1 MRAWSISKRKIHN
14 DRGDVAQPGCSASIA
29 MASRRCAECM
39 ADIIGETSTCRRC
52 ERPLDSPPPR
62 RKRLAPGFILGSI
75 AFGTVLA
82 VVASLL
88 IHLRG

>member
-39 ADIIGETSTCRRC
+39 ADVIGETPICRRC
-52 ERPLDSPPPR
+52 GRPFDAPPPR
-62 RKRLAPGFILGSI
+62 CERLAAGALVCSI
-75 AFGTVLA
+75 AFGTLLA